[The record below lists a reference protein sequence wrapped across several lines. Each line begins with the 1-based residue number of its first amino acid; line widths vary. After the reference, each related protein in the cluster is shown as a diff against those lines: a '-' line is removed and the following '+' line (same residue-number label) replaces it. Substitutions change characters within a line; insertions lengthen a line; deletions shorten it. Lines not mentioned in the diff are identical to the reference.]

1 MQNWESFIKKT
12 IEHMGFHDY
21 KVEVDAE
28 HRHGVVFINDNS
40 EFFKEHLPG
49 FVESMNQISQ
59 VVAKK
64 FDTPSLVID
73 INNYRKERE
82 NIITELAR
90 AAARK
95 AVATK
100 QDVILPAMNSYER
113 RIIHVEL
120 ASRPDVKTESQGL
133 GKERC
138 VTIKPM
144 LE

>member
-1 MQNWESFIKKT
+1 MENWENFIKKT

-21 KVEVDAE
+21 KVEVDVE
-28 HRHGVVFINDNS
+28 HRHGVVFINDNTV
-40 EFFKEHLPG
+40 FFKENLPG

-59 VVAKK
+59 VIAKK
-64 FDTPSLVID
+64 FDTQSLVID

-82 NIITELAR
+82 NIIVELAR

-95 AVATK
+95 ALATK
-100 QDVILPAMNSYER
+100 QDVVLPAMNSYER

-133 GKERC
+133 GKERG
-138 VTIKPM
+138 VTIKPI
-144 LE
+144 LD